1 MPVGIMKIEI
11 YFEYSHSL
19 KEKRSIMKK
28 IINKLREK
36 FNISVAEV
44 GYQEK
49 WQRSLFALACV
60 GSDYGIVN
68 KTLESA
74 SDFLEDNFD
83 GEIVNVDKEFV

>member
-1 MPVGIMKIEI
+1 MPVGIMRIEI

-28 IINKLREK
+28 IINRLREK

-44 GYQEK
+44 DYQDK

-60 GSDYGIVN
+60 GSDFGVVN
-68 KTLESA
+68 KTLENA
-74 SDFLEDNFD
+74 SDFVEENFD
-83 GEIVNVDKEFV
+83 GEIVSVDKEFV